1 MSTVCPKAHRVSPPP
16 ARVPARLWTGAPGA
30 PGATAC
36 RLVVVGISHRTA
48 TVALR
53 EQAALTEPAARALL
67 GDLRSMPSTS
77 AAAVLST
84 CNRTEV
90 YALSSAPDPIEPLR
104 GALAARGRL
113 DPETVAAAGFH
124 HAGPDA
130 LRHLFR
136 VAAGLDSM
144 VVGEPEIQHQV
155 RRAAAVAAEAG
166 MLGDGLDAVFRAAL
180 AAGRRVRRETG
191 VGRGAV
197 STASVCVALAR
208 QALGEIAGRRALVVG
223 AGAMASSAARA
234 LARNGVGEVV
244 IANRTAEAARRLG
257 RDVGGAGGGLGG
269 RAAGLARADLVVSCT
284 SAPGPVLRR
293 ADVVRAVRARDRR
306 PLVCVDLALPRDV
319 EPAVA
324 SLEGVVL
331 LDIDDLRVAAAA
343 NRAGRAVEARRAEVI
358 VTDEVA
364 RCLRPRRLARAA
376 LRLASAA

>member
-1 MSTVCPKAHRVSPPP
+1 
-16 ARVPARLWTGAPGA
+16 
-30 PGATAC
+30 
-36 RLVVVGISHRTA
+36 
-48 TVALR
+48 
-53 EQAALTEPAARALL
+53 
-67 GDLRSMPSTS
+67 MPSTS

-113 DPETVAAAGFH
+113 GPETVAAAGFH
-124 HAGPDA
+124 HTGPDA

-155 RRAAAVAAEAG
+155 RRAATVAAEEG

-197 STASVCVALAR
+197 STASVFVALAR

-234 LARNGVGEVV
+234 LARNGAGEIVV
-244 IANRTAEAARRLG
+244 ANRTAQAAHRLAQ
-257 RDVGGAGGGLGG
+257 DVGGSGVGLGG
-269 RAAGLARADLVVSCT
+269 LEGELARADLVVSCT
-284 SAPGPVLRR
+284 SAPAPVLRR
-293 ADVVRAVRARDRR
+293 ADVVRAIRAREGR

-331 LDIDDLRVAAAA
+331 LDIDDLRVAAEA
-343 NRAGRAVEARRAEVI
+343 NRAGRAVEARRAETI
-358 VTDEVA
+358 VADEVA
-364 RCLRPRRLARAA
+364 RCLRPRRLTRAA
-376 LRLASAA
+376 PHLANAA

>member
-1 MSTVCPKAHRVSPPP
+1 MRPEAHRVSPTP

-30 PGATAC
+30 LAATAYGP
-36 RLVVVGISHRTA
+36 LVVVGISHRTA

-90 YALSSAPDPIEPLR
+90 YALSSAQDPIEPLR

-113 DPETVAAAGFH
+113 GPETVAAAGFH
-124 HAGPDA
+124 HTGPDA

-155 RRAAAVAAEAG
+155 RRAAAVAAEEG

-208 QALGEIAGRRALVVG
+208 HALGEIAGRRALVVG

-234 LARNGVGEVV
+234 LARNGAGEVV
-244 IANRTAEAARRLG
+244 VANRTAEAARRLAQ
-257 RDVGGAGGGLGG
+257 DVGGTGVGLGG
-269 RAAGLARADLVVSCT
+269 LAAELARADLVVSCT

-293 ADVVRAVRARDRR
+293 ADVVRARPGPGRAPPRLRRPRAAAGRRARPWRASRASSSSTSTTCAWPPR
-306 PLVCVDLALPRDV
+306 PTA
-319 EPAVA
+319 
-324 SLEGVVL
+324 
-331 LDIDDLRVAAAA
+331 
-343 NRAGRAVEARRAEVI
+343 RAVRSRPAGPRSI
-358 VTDEVA
+358 VADEVA

>member
-1 MSTVCPKAHRVSPPP
+1 MRPDAETLAGSAFGP
-16 ARVPARLWTGAPGA
+16 
-30 PGATAC
+30 
-36 RLVVVGISHRTA
+36 LVAVGISHRTA

-113 DPETVAAAGFH
+113 GSEAVAAAGFH
-124 HAGPDA
+124 HTGPDA

-155 RRAAAVAAEAG
+155 RRAATVAAEEG
-166 MLGDGLDAVFRAAL
+166 MLGHGLEAIFRAAL

-208 QALGEIAGRRALVVG
+208 QALGELAGRRTLVVG

-234 LARNGVGEVV
+234 LARNGVGEIVV
-244 IANRTAEAARRLG
+244 ANRTAAAARRLAE
-257 RDVGGAGGGLGG
+257 DVRGTGVGLG
-269 RAAGLARADLVVSCT
+269 ALAGELARADLVVSCT
-284 SAPGPVLRR
+284 SAPEPVLRR
-293 ADVVRAVRARDRR
+293 ADAVRALRGRDGR
-306 PLVCVDLALPRDV
+306 PLVCIDLALPRDI
-319 EPAVA
+319 EPAIA

-331 LDIDDLRVAAAA
+331 LDIDDLRHAAAA
-343 NRAGRAVEARRAEVI
+343 NRAGRAVEALRAEAI
-358 VTDEVA
+358 VADEVT
-364 RCLRPRRLARAA
+364 RCLRSARAQRPAARLAHVA
-376 LRLASAA
+376 

>member
-1 MSTVCPKAHRVSPPP
+1 V
-16 ARVPARLWTGAPGA
+16 PGA
-30 PGATAC
+30 LAATAYGP
-36 RLVVVGISHRTA
+36 LVAVGISYRTA

-67 GDLRSMPSTS
+67 GELRSMPSTS

-113 DPETVAAAGFH
+113 GPETVAAAGFH
-124 HAGPDA
+124 HTGPDA

-136 VAAGLDSM
+136 VASGLDSM

-155 RRAAAVAAEAG
+155 RRAAAVAAEEG

-180 AAGRRVRRETG
+180 RTGRRVRRETG

-223 AGAMASSAARA
+223 AGAMAASAARA
-234 LARNGVGEVV
+234 LARNGV
-244 IANRTAEAARRLG
+244 AE
-257 RDVGGAGGGLGG
+257 
-269 RAAGLARADLVVSCT
+269 
-284 SAPGPVLRR
+284 
-293 ADVVRAVRARDRR
+293 
-306 PLVCVDLALPRDV
+306 
-319 EPAVA
+319 
-324 SLEGVVL
+324 
-331 LDIDDLRVAAAA
+331 A
-343 NRAGRAVEARRAEVI
+343 NRAGRAVEARRAEAI
-358 VTDEVA
+358 VADEVA
-364 RCLRPRRLARAA
+364 RCLRPRRLVRATP
-376 LRLASAA
+376 RLASAA

>member
-1 MSTVCPKAHRVSPPP
+1 VSTVRPFSG
-16 ARVPARLWTGAPGA
+16 ARA
-30 PGATAC
+30 ATAYGP
-36 RLVVVGISHRTA
+36 LVAVGISHRTA

-67 GDLRSMPSTS
+67 GDLRSMPSMS

-90 YALSSAPDPIEPLR
+90 YALSSAQDPIEPLR

-113 DPETVAAAGFH
+113 GPETVAAAGFH
-124 HAGPDA
+124 HTGPDA

-155 RRAAAVAAEAG
+155 RRAAAVAAEAD

-234 LARNGVGEVV
+234 LARNGAGEIVV
-244 IANRTAEAARRLG
+244 ANRTERAARRLAQ
-257 RDVGGAGGGLGG
+257 DVGGTGVGLGRVEG
-269 RAAGLARADLVVSCT
+269 ELARADLVVSCT
-284 SAPGPVLRR
+284 SAPGPVVRR
-293 ADVVRAVRARDRR
+293 ADVVRAVRLRDGR

-319 EPAVA
+319 DPTAA
-324 SLEGVVL
+324 TLEGVVL
-331 LDIDDLRVAAAA
+331 LDIDDLRLAAAT
-343 NRAGRAVEARRAEVI
+343 NRAGRAVEARRAETI
-358 VTDEVA
+358 VADEVA

-376 LRLASAA
+376 PRLASAA